1 MPLQILLEPGHKGH
15 STAPCRLHV
24 YFHVLTQRYRSMLAF
39 DVSATILL
47 LLGRKILD
55 RDPRWPSRFRGNDNG
70 PGNPTQA
77 YRAFYREV
85 DIYNLFLAYRLTS
98 R

>member
-1 MPLQILLEPGHKGH
+1 MF
-15 STAPCRLHV
+15 A
-24 YFHVLTQRYRSMLAF
+24 LA
-39 DVSATILL
+39 VSVTILL
-47 LLGRKILD
+47 LLGREILD
-55 RDPRWPSRFRGNDNG
+55 RDPSWTDHSRGNDNS

-85 DIYNLFLAYRLTS
+85 DIYNLFLAYGLTS